1 MVNGRPKPTIG
12 ELVADM
18 AQDVSTLVRNEIE
31 LAKAELAESAKRG
44 AAGGILI
51 AAAVGLLMLVALL
64 LTFVLVY
71 ALFDVTGLPLW
82 SCFLIIAVVYLIITA
97 ILFLLARA
105 QLQKMTG
112 PEQAIEAQNTT
123 KAIVSRFRPGQT
135 EPKASD
141 VLRPPTTPAPPT
153 PSAPA
158 PKPATPA
165 AATSPSTPSH
175 TASSSGSDPDATQ
188 AGTSSADH

>member
-51 AAAVGLLMLVALL
+51 AAALGLIGLVALL
-64 LTFVLVY
+64 LTFVFVY
-71 ALFDVTGLPLW
+71 VIYELTPLPLW
-82 SCFLIIAVVYLIITA
+82 SCFLIVAVVYLIIA
-97 ILFLLARA
+97 VILLLIARA
-105 QLQKMTG
+105 QLQKMKG

-123 KAIVSRFRPGQT
+123 KAIVGHLRPGQT
-135 EPKASD
+135 DPKAAD
-141 VLRPPTTPAPPT
+141 LLRPRTPPA
-153 PSAPA
+153 A
-158 PKPATPA
+158 PKATGSTPA
-165 AATSPSTPSH
+165 APKAPTSAPGAVTPPADS
-175 TASSSGSDPDATQ
+175 A
-188 AGTSSADH
+188 SADH